1 MIIPHEKLSE
11 DALRG
16 LVGAFITRE
25 GTDYGERETP
35 FSEKVA
41 QVYAQ
46 LEAGV
51 AVILYDPRD
60 ESFTLVRSNELPE
73 GSKEQLSGAA
83 GFQSDDQDDG

>member
-11 DALRG
+11 EALRG

-46 LEAGV
+46 LEVGM
-51 AVILYDPRD
+51 AVILSDPWD
-60 ESFTLVRSNELPE
+60 ESFTLVRSDALPE
-73 GSKEQLSGAA
+73 GSSEHLSGAA
-83 GFQSDDQDDG
+83 GFQPDDRDDG

>member
-60 ESFTLVRSNELPE
+60 ESFTLVRSDELPAE
-73 GSKEQLSGAA
+73 SSEQPSGAA
-83 GFQSDDQDDG
+83 GFQSDDRDDE

>member
-1 MIIPHEKLSE
+1 MIIPHKKLSE
-11 DALRG
+11 EALRG
-16 LVGAFITRE
+16 LVSAFIMRE

-46 LEAGV
+46 LETGV

-60 ESFTLVRSNELPE
+60 ESFTLVRSNEIPE
-73 GSKEQLSGAA
+73 GASDHISGA
-83 GFQSDDQDDG
+83 GEFQADDRDGG

>member
-11 DALRG
+11 DALLG

-46 LEAGV
+46 LTDGV

-60 ESFTLVRSNELPE
+60 ESFTIVRADELPE
-73 GSKEQLSGAA
+73 ESNEQLSGGA
-83 GFQSDDQDDG
+83 GFQSDDRDDG

>member
-11 DALRG
+11 DALLG
-16 LVGAFITRE
+16 LVSAFITRE

-41 QVYAQ
+41 QVYTQ
-46 LEAGV
+46 LTDGV

-60 ESFTLVRSNELPE
+60 ESFTIVRLDELPE
-73 GSKEQLSGAA
+73 ESKKQLSGAA